1 MEIIQTIENMHSLL
15 NFLKYIKYIQ
25 CVWYYHTVSVP
36 GKREHLA
43 LRPQAYN
50 ECQLAERKI
59 SFNLRDNVFVFF
71 FNDTIGKS
79 VVEKSGLKTL
89 KFCFVFSFMEQR
101 GFRLNAKR
109 ILT

>member
-36 GKREHLA
+36 GKESTWSSGHRHTMNANWQKGKSHLI
-43 LRPQAYN
+43 L
-50 ECQLAERKI
+50 EI
-59 SFNLRDNVFVFF
+59 MFFF

-89 KFCFVFSFMEQR
+89 KFVC
-101 GFRLNAKR
+101 
-109 ILT
+109 I

>member
-36 GKREHLA
+36 GKESTWPSGHRHTMNA
-43 LRPQAYN
+43 GGR
-50 ECQLAERKI
+50 RKI

-79 VVEKSGLKTL
+79 VVEK
-89 KFCFVFSFMEQR
+89 
-101 GFRLNAKR
+101 
-109 ILT
+109 